1 MRAVLDKLLLTPEEA
16 AEVLSIGRS
25 KVYEL
30 IGHGR
35 LASIRIDKS
44 RRIPRHAV
52 VEFVARLE
60 EQHGQHD
67 G

>member
-1 MRAVLDKLLLTPEEA
+1 MDKLLLTPEET
-16 AEVLSIGRS
+16 AEALSIGRS

-30 IGHGR
+30 IGYGH
-35 LASIRIDKS
+35 LASVRIDKS

>member
-1 MRAVLDKLLLTPEEA
+1 M
-16 AEVLSIGRS
+16 LSIGRS

-30 IGHGR
+30 IGYGH
-35 LASIRIDKS
+35 LASVRIDKS

>member
-1 MRAVLDKLLLTPEEA
+1 MDKLLLTPEEA

-30 IGHGR
+30 IGYGH
-35 LASIRIDKS
+35 LASVRIDKS

-60 EQHGQHD
+60 DQHGQHD

>member
-1 MRAVLDKLLLTPEEA
+1 MDKLLLTPEEA
-16 AEVLSIGRS
+16 GEALSIGRS

-30 IGHGR
+30 IGRGH
-35 LASIRIDKS
+35 LASVRIDRS
-44 RRIPRHAV
+44 RRIPKHAV
-52 VEFVARLE
+52 DEFVARLE

>member
-1 MRAVLDKLLLTPEEA
+1 MDKLLLTPEEA
-16 AEVLSIGRS
+16 GEALSIGRS
-25 KVYEL
+25 KAYEL
-30 IGHGR
+30 IGRGH
-35 LASIRIDKS
+35 LASVRIDRS